1 MKSKTPLTLM
11 ELLVMLL
18 IFSMTSAL
26 CLQAFF
32 WSDQISKDVVLQ
44 DEAVLLAQ
52 KAAETVKHGRGDFEG
67 SDAGSSM
74 ESENCTAQ
82 VILHDSGMEGLGAA
96 NIEVRDRSGNLLY
109 TLPVSWQVPAGGEA
123 P

>member
-1 MKSKTPLTLM
+1 MM
-11 ELLVMLL
+11 
-18 IFSMTSAL
+18 I
-26 CLQAFF
+26 
-32 WSDQISKDVVLQ
+32 KDIQEKILKLKKEKNICILAHCYQ
-44 DEAVLLAQ
+44 THDILEIADFTGDSFGLAQ